1 MLDRNLEIFIRAAEN
16 LSLTKAAKE
25 LFVTQP
31 AVSNAIRKLET
42 DLNIKLFLRNKR
54 SGIRLTSAGE
64 KILTLAK
71 QMENLDNLIYQA
83 AFEEN
88 NLVGGRL
95 RIGTLPTLTSAIVSK
110 TLRAFLSDH
119 PDVTVEIKEG
129 SPNDVLKIVE
139 SHSVD
144 FALSCEP
151 YRQFENRPLIQ
162 DHLVAMLPDDYPEV
176 DNVDIRQ
183 PQDRLIVN
191 RHAYDTIL
199 DFLPEGDFL
208 DTEQIFL
215 VDHPET
221 AIHMAS
227 DGVGLAI
234 VSAFTLDSLAPGSR
248 YRPIAP
254 YTGFEIG
261 VFAHR
266 LKDMTPV
273 STAFIAAIEKTI
285 TENYPVFQVEPS

>member
-151 YRQFENRPLIQ
+151 YRQF
-162 DHLVAMLPDDYPEV
+162 
-176 DNVDIRQ
+176 
-183 PQDRLIVN
+183 
-191 RHAYDTIL
+191 
-199 DFLPEGDFL
+199 
-208 DTEQIFL
+208 
-215 VDHPET
+215 
-221 AIHMAS
+221 
-227 DGVGLAI
+227 
-234 VSAFTLDSLAPGSR
+234 
-248 YRPIAP
+248 
-254 YTGFEIG
+254 
-261 VFAHR
+261 
-266 LKDMTPV
+266 
-273 STAFIAAIEKTI
+273 
-285 TENYPVFQVEPS
+285 

>member
-1 MLDRNLEIFIRAAEN
+1 MLDRNLEIFIRVAEN

-64 KILTLAK
+64 KILALAK

-110 TLRAFLSDH
+110 TLKAFLSGH

-129 SPNDVLKIVE
+129 SPNDVLKMVE

-162 DHLVAMLPDDYPEV
+162 DYLVAMLPHDYPEV
-176 DNVDIRQ
+176 DNVDICQ
-183 PQDRLIVN
+183 SQDKLIVN

-208 DTEQIFL
+208 DTKWIFL
-215 VDHPET
+215 VDHAET

-234 VSAFTLDSLAPGSR
+234 VSAFTVDSLTPGSR
-248 YRPIAP
+248 YCPIAP

-266 LKDMTPV
+266 LKDMAPV
-273 STAFIAAIEKTI
+273 STAFMTAIENTI
-285 TENYPVFQVEPS
+285 AENYPVFQVEPA